1 MDHNSMALITYIYNI
16 DGMLYLLWECLL
28 DYWSIVPD
36 KQYCII
42 LVSYVILSM
51 MHTCGVKSLYH
62 AMELQLPTHVH
73 HMCDHVL

>member
-1 MDHNSMALITYIYNI
+1 
-16 DGMLYLLWECLL
+16 MLYLLWECLL

-51 MHTCGVKSLYH
+51 MNMHTCGVKGQCH

>member
-1 MDHNSMALITYIYNI
+1 MHI
-16 DGMLYLLWECLL
+16 YLLWECLL

-36 KQYCII
+36 GQYCII

-51 MHTCGVKSLYH
+51 MNMNTRGVKSLYH

-73 HMCDHVL
+73 HMCVHLL